1 MKRLLCFLLCVTL
14 LLPLCMTRADA
25 QDVEIH
31 KIRIDAGGGIC
42 VEKAILEE
50 DELYIPATSFGRYT
64 RYHYDQETNTFL
76 IDGQEADKA
85 FKRVLISP
93 EKKKA
98 AVLSIS
104 NVMIDLKNC
113 YVIDGEVYLPFCQ
126 MMPILNAEILGVAQE
141 TIFVTNNALSM
152 AELLYDFSL
161 AESSFHL
168 EEEFRID
175 GWSCLQKD
183 NFDDKAA
190 LFAYVIPSY
199 LFDSVTNWRY
209 DRLDVFLDSGTF
221 EDYRLI
227 FRDYLRDDSLFHK
240 AFDEINDA
248 RTILRLVTGLNAETK
263 KLNNLVDWFRKIED
277 LELGKDS
284 PLKADKLIEFIQAGE
299 KLPRY
304 KDDAISVLTGA
315 HQKDYGITP
324 AEFMELVD
332 YLYACYDHVEDNQQ
346 MLDAVYN
353 AATAEN
359 VWDVQYR
366 AAREVYNMYG
376 NGWKTI
382 PALGHQVVKELLTN
396 KAEDSLKN
404 TKLKL
409 YELTAKVGGMA
420 LELVIPGKT
429 KDIAVLTLH
438 AGVVHSAR
446 ARVSSG
452 VLDTEAST
460 ENYRLS
466 LLLMMMASR
475 KCYKIMAEVAEEYGH
490 NAGGHRAKIEKLENL
505 IMGLY
510 MVAENSRFD
519 TYEHFDSYAE
529 ENRKLLKE
537 GGAFDTGEIFVPGDM
552 IGPEEQTYLDFLQ
565 QHPEYT
571 HYFLLDVNGDGCREL
586 LASEDNGSPHSY
598 IDLWVFNGSF
608 ILAREDMWAKYTNL
622 YYSKENRWI
631 EETLGGTGGA
641 GVLFYYMDENY
652 RVQTKSAEY
661 YDWCGYL
668 YNGLQ
673 VTDEALQEKL
683 DALMEKYHPE
693 TSEEIVLIPI
703 SSDTQQPEGDPYQQF
718 LQENPQYG
726 YYALLDINGDGNQ
739 ELLAT
744 ENAEPGEQKVDIWL
758 CQNGAFTL
766 GYADICVIVA
776 NLTYNAEYQR
786 LENIIVGAMGGGMEF
801 FTLDDTMTVQRTS
814 FEHYEWCGA
823 LYNGEVADDWEE
835 YEAYEALEDSYDPEK
850 SVEITFQQ
858 VQ

>member
-1 MKRLLCFLLCVTL
+1 MKRILCFLLCVTFLFPML
-14 LLPLCMTRADA
+14 LTQADA
-25 QDVEIH
+25 QDVEFH
-31 KIRIDAGGGIC
+31 KVRIDAGGGIC

-50 DELYIPATSFGRYT
+50 DELYIAASSFGRYT
-64 RYHYDQETNTFL
+64 RYHYDRETNTFL

-98 AVLSIS
+98 AVFSIS
-104 NVMIDLKNC
+104 NIMIDLKNC

-126 MMPILNAEILGVAQE
+126 MMPILNAEIICAEKE
-141 TIFVTNNALSM
+141 TIYVSNNDLSM
-152 AELLYDFSL
+152 AELLYNFSL
-161 AESSFHL
+161 TECSYNLA
-168 EEEFRID
+168 EEFKGTGDENR
-175 GWSCLQKD
+175 
-183 NFDDKAA
+183 
-190 LFAYVIPSY
+190 LFFKTDESVLGLYVMPSY
-199 LFDSVTNWRY
+199 LFNTVVDFRF
-209 DRLDVFLDSGTF
+209 DRLDIFLNSGEF
-221 EDYRLI
+221 EDYRQI
-227 FRDYLRDDSLFHK
+227 FRDYLRDDQLFNK
-240 AFDEINDA
+240 ATSEIDDY
-248 RTILRLVTGLNAETK
+248 RTIMRVVTGINKETK

-277 LELGKDS
+277 TVLKEDS
-284 PLKADKLIEFIQAGE
+284 PLNKDKLVRFIQSGE
-299 KLPRY
+299 KYPRDN
-304 KDDAISVLTGA
+304 DDIISILTGA
-315 HQKDYGITP
+315 HQKEFGVST
-324 AEFMELVD
+324 AEVMELVE
-332 YLYACYDHVEDNQQ
+332 YLYICYNHVEDNQQ

-353 AATAEN
+353 AATAED
-359 VWDVQYR
+359 VWDAQYL
-366 AAREVYNMYG
+366 AAREVYNIYG

-382 PALGHQVVKELLTN
+382 PAMGHQVIKELLIN
-396 KAEDSLKN
+396 KAKDSLKN

-409 YELTAKVGGMA
+409 YELTAKVGGEI
-420 LELVIPGKT
+420 LELAIPGST
-429 KDIAVLTLH
+429 KDVALLIYH
-438 AGVVHSAR
+438 AGVVNAAR
-446 ARVSSG
+446 SRAGSG
-452 VLDTEAST
+452 VLDTEQST

-466 LLLMMMASR
+466 LLLLMMASR
-475 KCYKIMAEVAEEYGH
+475 KCYSIMATVAEGYGYS
-490 NAGGHRAKIEKLENL
+490 AADYRAKIEKLENL

-510 MVAENSRFD
+510 LVAENARFD
-519 TYEHFDSYAE
+519 TYEHFGSYAE
-529 ENRKLLKE
+529 ANRKLLKE

-608 ILAREDMWAKYTNL
+608 ILAQEDMWAKYTNL

-683 DALMEKYHPE
+683 DTLMEKYHPE

-703 SSDTQQPEGDPYQQF
+703 SSDTQQPEEDPYQQF
-718 LQENPQYG
+718 LQENSQYG

-744 ENAEPGEQKVDIWL
+744 EIAEPGEQKVDIWL
-758 CQNGAFTL
+758 HQKGAFTL